1 MNRNE
6 QDEIVS
12 VANAQS
18 TLAGFATP
26 LVLPPSHTVET
37 DRAVSNTGILTG
49 ATIPKMDR
57 RSDSCESWIGRT
69 VGNYRIVSIIATGGM
84 GTVYQAEQF
93 QPIRRTVAL
102 KMIKRGI
109 ADDATLRRFHA
120 ERQALARVDH
130 PAVAK
135 VFEADTTPDGNPYFA
150 MEFCQGVPVDV
161 FCSSENLALVDR
173 VRLVIRV
180 ARAVSSAHQVGI
192 IHRDLKPGN
201 VLVSMCDGQP
211 AVKVIDFG
219 IAKFSDPALAGDDAY
234 HTQVGELVGTPAFM
248 SPEQASSSPIDGR
261 VDVFSLG
268 AILFQLLTGTT
279 PLVPPET
286 ALTGIADLLTYI
298 RTFQPDYPSTRF
310 VSLERSTQVR
320 IAESCGLKSPAR
332 WLSQVRGELDWIT
345 LRAIE
350 SDRTR
355 RYATPGDLA
364 DDLERYLV
372 GEPVTAVPP
381 SRVYRLKKWTNRNK
395 SWLIPACVAF
405 VALFGFAI
413 YLTGTRWSEHWQAVR
428 ETERIS
434 MVVKELWEQSNRADT
449 HASSSNETAERGWLE
464 ALAALAQADALTKDR
479 LDADLLLEQTGLLR
493 AKIEA
498 NQKNLQFVEEIERIR
513 ENGLGGSN
521 ISSLSSSDPFGRN
534 DTLQGIVDRF
544 EEFGIKMGET
554 EPSRLVDRFAAAPS
568 WLQSRLVESLDFMIY
583 ESPVGSGIY
592 LHHQGG
598 RVTVADMVPGGA
610 AYRSGA
616 IQKGDR
622 ILKVDQVDLVESFTV
637 QEMLGKTYEL
647 LNGAPGTSI
656 ELIISRGIAE
666 PVKVSLE
673 CTGKEAYW
681 CAEVLRELDP
691 DPWRGELR
699 QAVLALDGGRLKRMH
714 DDDVFEQQPVFSAVQ
729 LAGTLFLLGRDSSS
743 IDTLRRIQRK
753 HPESFWVNH
762 YLGLS
767 TAFATVPASPEEGVR
782 YLSAAVSL
790 RPRSLGAR
798 MSLAEVLVRL
808 GEHDRAKETIAVAKS
823 LAAASSEL
831 GAEWFSRID
840 KQASVIVEVD
850 ANGKVSASTT
860 TIDVTSETRNTELKG
875 QDGSIAFEDFE
886 TRARELARSQSR
898 SEALKFLREH
908 GAPFQDDPR
917 LLRVRGAVLIE
928 LGDYVAAKVTLSDA
942 ARRNPTDAATRFYY
956 GIALQYSGDSSSALH
971 EYQAALQ
978 IRPDYEAVRG
988 YLVELQIAMQTP

>member
-1 MNRNE
+1 
-6 QDEIVS
+6 
-12 VANAQS
+12 
-18 TLAGFATP
+18 
-26 LVLPPSHTVET
+26 
-37 DRAVSNTGILTG
+37 
-49 ATIPKMDR
+49 
-57 RSDSCESWIGRT
+57 
-69 VGNYRIVSIIATGGM
+69 M

-130 PAVAK
+130 PDVAK

-150 MEFCQGVPVDV
+150 MEFCQGVPIDG
-161 FCSSENLALVDR
+161 FCSSENLELVDR
-173 VRLVIRV
+173 IRLVIRV
-180 ARAVSSAHQVGI
+180 ARAVGSAHQVGI

-211 AVKVIDFG
+211 TVKVIDFG

-248 SPEQASSSPIDGR
+248 SPEQASSLPIDGR

-286 ALTGIADLLTYI
+286 ALTGIADLLTNI
-298 RTFQPDYPSTRF
+298 RTFQPVYPSTRF

-364 DDLERYLV
+364 DDLERHLL

-381 SRVYRLKKWTNRNK
+381 SHIYRLRKWTNRNK
-395 SWLIPACVAF
+395 SWLIPACVGF
-405 VALFGFAI
+405 VALFGFGI
-413 YLTGTRWSEHWQAVR
+413 YLMGTRWSEHWQAVR

-434 MVVKELWEQSNRADT
+434 MVVQELWEQSNRADT
-449 HASSSNETAERGWLE
+449 HASSSSETAEKGWLE
-464 ALAALAQADALTKDR
+464 AFNALAQADALTKDR
-479 LDADLLLEQTGLLR
+479 LDADLLREQTRLLR
-493 AKIEA
+493 TKIEA
-498 NQKNLQFVEEIERIR
+498 NQENLQFVEDIERIR
-513 ENGLGGSN
+513 ENGLGASN
-521 ISSLSSSDPFGRN
+521 VSPLSSSDPFGRS
-534 DTLQGIVDRF
+534 DTLQGIVQRF
-544 EEFGIKMGET
+544 AEFGIKMGET
-554 EPSRLVDRFAAAPS
+554 EPSLLVDRFAAAPS

-583 ESPVGSGIY
+583 ESPVGTGIY

-622 ILKVDQVDLVESFTV
+622 ILKIGQVDLIESFTV
-637 QEMLGKTYEL
+637 QEMLAKSYEL
-647 LNGAPGTSI
+647 LNGAPGTPI
-656 ELIISRGIAE
+656 ELTISRGIAE
-666 PVKVSLE
+666 PVTVLLE

-681 CAEVLRELDP
+681 CAKVLRELDP

-699 QAVLALDGGRLKRMH
+699 QAVLAFDGGRLRSMH
-714 DDDVFEQQPVFSAVQ
+714 DDSILENQPVFSAIQ
-729 LAGTLFLLGRDSSS
+729 LAGTLFLLERDASS
-743 IDTLRRIQRK
+743 IDTLRRIQRN

-762 YLGLS
+762 YLGLA
-767 TAFATVPASPEEGVR
+767 TAFAIVPASPEEGVR
-782 YLSAAVSL
+782 YLSAAVAL
-790 RPRSLGAR
+790 RPKSLGAR
-798 MSLAEVLVRL
+798 MSLAEVLLRL

-823 LAAASSEL
+823 LAAASSKL
-831 GAEWFSRID
+831 GADWFSRID
-840 KQASVIVEVD
+840 TQAISMKEND
-850 ANGKVSASTT
+850 SKEKVSTSTMAT
-860 TIDVTSETRNTELKG
+860 DATLGKRDAEPQE
-875 QDGSIAFEDFE
+875 QAGSMTFEDFE

-898 SEALKFLREH
+898 SEALKFLRES
-908 GAPFQDDPR
+908 GAPFQDDQR

-928 LGDYVAAKVTLSDA
+928 LGDYIAAKVTLSDA

-978 IRPDYEAVRG
+978 IRPDYETVRG
-988 YLVELQIAMQTP
+988 YLVELQITGQTP